1 MTKTPF
7 EIRFDLIQYARGQLS
22 DTYFAAM
29 ERIRETTAEHSAER
43 TAAINVLSYPTNEQ
57 IMALASELK
66 EFVDSK

>member
-7 EIRFDLIQYARGQLS
+7 EIRFDLINYARGQLS
-22 DTYFAAM
+22 DTYYAAM
-29 ERIRETTAEHSAER
+29 ERIRETTAEHSLER
-43 TAAINVLSYPTNEQ
+43 IAAMNALIYPTNEQ

>member
-7 EIRFDLIQYARGQLS
+7 EIRFDLINYARGQLS
-22 DTYFAAM
+22 DTYYAAM
-29 ERIRETTAEHSAER
+29 ERIRETTAEHSQERIAEMNAL
-43 TAAINVLSYPTNEQ
+43 TYPTNEQ